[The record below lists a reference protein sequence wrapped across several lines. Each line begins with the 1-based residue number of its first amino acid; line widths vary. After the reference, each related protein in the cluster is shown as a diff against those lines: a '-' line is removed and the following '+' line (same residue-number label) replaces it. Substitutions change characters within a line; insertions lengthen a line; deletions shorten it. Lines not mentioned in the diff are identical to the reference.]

1 MFSMKTV
8 YGLKAL
14 QYLAIHG
21 AGEHILISE
30 IAAKEGIP
38 KKFLETILLTLK
50 NDGLLNSK
58 IGKGGGY
65 QLAIAPSEITM
76 ERIIRSL
83 EGPVALVPCV
93 ADENN
98 SKCEYC
104 EDNSVCG
111 VRLSMSRLTDQF
123 IGIMSRTTLA
133 DLLEDVNRAV
143 QSKRNIQN
151 YVI

>member
-21 AGEHILISE
+21 AGRHVLISE
-30 IAAKEGIP
+30 IAEKEGIP

-50 NDGLLNSK
+50 NDGLLVSK

-65 QLAIAPSEITM
+65 QLAVAPSEITM
-76 ERIIRSL
+76 ERIIRAL
-83 EGPVALVPCV
+83 EGPIALVPCV
-93 ADENN
+93 EDEN
-98 SKCEYC
+98 STKCDYC
-104 EDNSVCG
+104 EDYSICG
-111 VRLSMSRLTDQF
+111 VRLSMTRITRKLIDV
-123 IGIMSRTTLA
+123 MSQSTLA
-133 DLLEDVNRAV
+133 DMLEDVERAI
-143 QSKRNIQN
+143 QSKRNINN

>member
-14 QYLAIHG
+14 QYLAVHG
-21 AGEHILISE
+21 AGRHVLISE
-30 IAAKEGIP
+30 VAEKEGIP

-50 NDGLLNSK
+50 NDGLLISK

-65 QLAIAPSEITM
+65 QLAVAPSEITM
-76 ERIIRSL
+76 ERIIRAL

-93 ADENN
+93 TDENS
-98 SKCEYC
+98 SKCDYC
-104 EDNSVCG
+104 GDFATCG
-111 VRLSMSRLTDQF
+111 VRLSMTRITDKLVDA
-123 IGIMSRTTLA
+123 MSQTTLA
-133 DLLEDVNRAV
+133 DMLEDVDRAV
-143 QSKRNIQN
+143 QSKRNIHN

>member
-14 QYLAIHG
+14 QYLAVHG
-21 AGEHILISE
+21 AGRHVLISE
-30 IAAKEGIP
+30 VAEKEGIP

-50 NDGLLNSK
+50 NDGLLISK

-65 QLAIAPSEITM
+65 QLAVAPSEITM
-76 ERIIRSL
+76 ERIIRAL

-93 ADENN
+93 TDENS
-98 SKCEYC
+98 SKCDYC
-104 EDNSVCG
+104 EDFATCG
-111 VRLSMSRLTDQF
+111 VRLSMTRITDKL
-123 IGIMSRTTLA
+123 INVMSQTTLA
-133 DLLEDVNRAV
+133 DMLEDVERAI
-143 QSKRNIQN
+143 QSKRNIHN

>member
-14 QYLAIHG
+14 QYLAVHG
-21 AGEHILISE
+21 AGRHVLISE
-30 IAAKEGIP
+30 VAEKEGIP

-50 NDGLLNSK
+50 NDGLLISK

-65 QLAIAPSEITM
+65 QLAVAPSEITM
-76 ERIIRSL
+76 ERIIRAL

-93 ADENN
+93 TDENN
-98 SKCEYC
+98 SKCDYC
-104 EDNSVCG
+104 EDFATCG
-111 VRLSMSRLTDQF
+111 VRLSMTRITDKL
-123 IGIMSRTTLA
+123 INVMSQTTLA
-133 DLLEDVNRAV
+133 DMLEDVERAI
-143 QSKRNIQN
+143 QSKRNIHN

>member
-14 QYLAIHG
+14 QYLAMHG
-21 AGEHILISE
+21 AGRHVLISE
-30 IAAKEGIP
+30 IAEKEGIP

-50 NDGLLNSK
+50 NDGLLISK

-65 QLAIAPSEITM
+65 QLAVAPSEVTM
-76 ERIIRSL
+76 EHIIRAL

-93 ADENN
+93 ADENS
-98 SKCEYC
+98 SKCDYC
-104 EDNSVCG
+104 DDFATCG
-111 VRLSMSRLTDQF
+111 VRLSMTRITEKLIDV
-123 IGIMSRTTLA
+123 MSQTTLA
-133 DLLEDVNRAV
+133 DMLEDVDRAV
-143 QSKRNIQN
+143 QNKRNIHN